1 MKNKHYLITVAIVI
15 SFVLLYMFFT
25 QVVILLDPMLFP
37 NVSLIG
43 KAFVDS
49 IPKLFESLWSS
60 CKLLIPGFGLA
71 LLSGVIIGVLLGINP
86 TVSKI
91 LKPIIFALNPIPPS
105 MLTPYLLAIMPTF
118 YLSSVSVIFI
128 GCFWPI
134 LGATMSGIIMIDQ
147 KYLDYGKMIELKG
160 MKQLFHVLLPAAAPS
175 ILAGIKTALNFGFI
189 LLAIA
194 EMFAT
199 NSGLGYFI
207 QYYADFSDYARVI
220 SGIIFMGLFIILIM
234 VAFEKIRNRILF
246 WTLNEN
252 NN

>member
-1 MKNKHYLITVAIVI
+1 MKNKYNLITIAIIAV
-15 SFVLLYMFFT
+15 FVLLYMFFT
-25 QVVILLDPMLFP
+25 QVVVLLDPVLFP
-37 NVSLIG
+37 NIALIG
-43 KAFVDS
+43 KAFVAS

-60 CKLLIPGFGLA
+60 CKLLIPGFGIA
-71 LLSGVIIGVLLGINP
+71 LLLGVSLGVILGVNP
-86 TVSKI
+86 TINRV

-134 LGATMSGIIMIDQ
+134 LGATISGVIMIDQ

-160 MKQLFHVLLPAAAPS
+160 SKKLFKVLLPASAPS
-175 ILAGIKTALNFGFI
+175 ILAGIKTALNFAFI
-189 LLAIA
+189 LLAVA

-220 SGIIFMGLFIILIM
+220 SGIIFMGLFIIVIM
-234 VAFEKIRNRILF
+234 IIFEKIRNKILF
-246 WTLNEN
+246 WSLNEN
-252 NN
+252 K

>member
-1 MKNKHYLITVAIVI
+1 MKNKYYFATTAIVI
-15 SFVLLYMFFT
+15 AFVFIYMFFT
-25 QVVILLDPMLFP
+25 QVVILLDPILFP
-37 NVSLIG
+37 NISLIIN
-43 KAFVDS
+43 AFIES
-49 IPKLFESLWSS
+49 IPTLFECLWSS

-71 LLSGVIIGVLLGINP
+71 LISGVTIGVILGVNP
-86 TVSKI
+86 ALNKVF
-91 LKPIIFALNPIPPS
+91 KPIIFALNPIPPS
-105 MLTPYLLAIMPTF
+105 MLTPYLIAIMPTF
-118 YLSSVSVIFI
+118 YLSSVAVIFI

-134 LGATMSGIIMIDQ
+134 LGATMSGIVMIDQ
-147 KYLDYGKMIELKG
+147 KFLDYGKVIELRG
-160 MKQLFHVLLPAAAPS
+160 MKKLFHILLPAAAPS
-175 ILAGIKTALNFGFI
+175 ILSGVKTALNFGFI

-234 VAFEKIRNRILF
+234 VIFEKVRNRILF

-252 NN
+252 NK

>member
-1 MKNKHYLITVAIVI
+1 MRNKHYFITAGII
-15 SFVLLYMFFT
+15 GAFVLLYMFFT
-25 QVVILLDPMLFP
+25 QVVIILDPVLFP
-37 NVSLIG
+37 NVKLIG
-43 KAFVDS
+43 SEFVDS
-49 IPKLFESLWSS
+49 IPKLFESLVSS

-71 LLSGVIIGVLLGINP
+71 LLSGVTIGVLLGINP
-86 TVSKI
+86 TINRI

-118 YLSSVSVIFI
+118 YWSSVSVIFI

-134 LGATMSGIIMIDQ
+134 LGSTISGIIMIEQ
-147 KYLDYGKMIELKG
+147 KYLDYGKMIEIKG
-160 MKQLFHVLLPAAAPS
+160 IKKLFKVLLPAAAPS

-207 QYYADFSDYARVI
+207 QYYADFSNYARVI
-220 SGIIFMGLFIILIM
+220 SGIIFMGVFIILIM
-234 VAFEKIRNRILF
+234 VVFERIRNKILF
-246 WTLNEN
+246 WTLNEHN
-252 NN
+252 K

>member
-1 MKNKHYLITVAIVI
+1 MKNKYYLMTVAIVI
-15 SFVLLYMFFT
+15 LTVLLYMFFT

-37 NVSLIG
+37 KISLIG
-43 KAFVDS
+43 KAFIES
-49 IPKLFESLWSS
+49 LPKLFESLVSS
-60 CKLLIPGFGLA
+60 CKLLIPGFGFA
-71 LLSGVIIGVLLGINP
+71 LISGIIIGVLLGVNP
-86 TVSKI
+86 TANKV

-118 YLSSVSVIFI
+118 YWSSVSVIFI

-134 LGATMSGIIMIDQ
+134 LGATLSGIIMIDQ
-147 KYLDYGKMIELKG
+147 KYLDYGKMVELRGIK
-160 MKQLFHVLLPAAAPS
+160 KLFYILLPAAAPS
-175 ILAGIKTALNFGFI
+175 ILSGVKTALNFAFI

-234 VAFEKIRNRILF
+234 IAFEKIRNKILF

-252 NN
+252 NK